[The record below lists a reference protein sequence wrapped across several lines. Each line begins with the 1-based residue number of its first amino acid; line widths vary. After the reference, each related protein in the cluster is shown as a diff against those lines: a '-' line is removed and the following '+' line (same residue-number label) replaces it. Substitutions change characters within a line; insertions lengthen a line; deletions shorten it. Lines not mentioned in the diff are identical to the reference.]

1 MKKKFVIT
9 WMILVL
15 LGIVHIQPSVAE
27 TRLKGTLERGPRGEP
42 ICNCTKPT
50 GECICVLPMLPKD

>member
-1 MKKKFVIT
+1 MKKK
-9 WMILVL
+9 LVAVWVTL
-15 LGIVHIQPSVAE
+15 IFLGIVFIQLSAAE